1 MTAPAGGLPERLAEL
16 FREALA
22 IEVPSPDTD
31 LLETGRLDSVGVVE
45 LVLELETRFGVHV
58 EMDALELDD
67 FRTLRSIAAFVAER
81 RNAASPGRLAG

>member
-1 MTAPAGGLPERLAEL
+1 MTAPAVGLAGQLAEL

-31 LLETGRLDSVGVVE
+31 LIETGRLDSVGVVE
-45 LVLELETRFGVHV
+45 LVLELEARFGVRV

-81 RNAASPGRLAG
+81 RSALPRGRLAG

>member
-1 MTAPAGGLPERLAEL
+1 MTAPAGELTGQLADL
-16 FREALA
+16 FRDALS
-22 IEVPSPDTD
+22 IEVPSPETD

-45 LVLELETRFGVHV
+45 LVLELETRFGVRV

-81 RNAASPGRLAG
+81 RDAASPGRLAG